1 MRTTC
6 GFHKLPLFKT
16 CKQFVPTPTDLQQ
29 PRMMVFVARVRCTYA
44 QFGCIFW
51 VPLVQKE
58 NTDLQSTVSAS
69 DPWQKGSAFSAGAVV
84 EVQRNSSSVS
94 ISGVWQVEHCFSIL
108 HSTNCLQMT
117 SIFWSICWLSHFSRF
132 GLFSQLC
139 FEKNSL
145 SSFYFVTTL
154 LLLLSFW
161 EKLADVS
168 GVYPMK

>member
-1 MRTTC
+1 
-6 GFHKLPLFKT
+6 
-16 CKQFVPTPTDLQQ
+16 
-29 PRMMVFVARVRCTYA
+29 MVFVPRVRCTYA
-44 QFGCIFW
+44 HFHCIFW

-69 DPWQKGSAFSAGAVV
+69 DPWQKGSACSAGAVV

-94 ISGVWQVEHCFSIL
+94 ISGVWQMEHCFSIL

-117 SIFWSICWLSHFSRF
+117 SIFWSICWLSHFSHF

-161 EKLADVS
+161 KKSTDVS
-168 GVYPMK
+168 GVYPMR